1 MDKITFTRSE
11 LYTLVWKFPILQ
23 IAKHYEVSS
32 MGIKNACEKM
42 KIPLPKSRHWIGP
55 AYKRK
60 NVPELSLDF
69 NGNNEI
75 AIFKKTYEM
84 QLRVPLK
91 STPLLDLT
99 QSIKNDV
106 HAPLSVSDTL
116 ENPVEIISAT
126 KQYWESKIVDQD
138 ILLDKLEILDLY
150 VSKENLDRAL
160 RFMNALIRLI
170 QYRGHEFRKGL
181 DGLDTV
187 VFKNGTEI
195 KVDLREAQKR
205 LTKNSMRET
214 WGYVFTG
221 DFIFR
226 ISRGSNKKEWRDG
239 KIILEN
245 NLALI
250 MAKLELMAAEE

>member
-11 LYTLVWKFPILQ
+11 LYSLVWKFPIPQ

-42 KIPLPKSRHWIGP
+42 NIPLPKSRHWIGP

-60 NVPELSLDF
+60 NVPQLSSDF
-69 NGNNEI
+69 KGNNEI
-75 AIFKKTYEM
+75 AILKKAYEM
-84 QLRVPLK
+84 QLRVPSK
-91 STPLLDLT
+91 STPLLDLA

-106 HAPLSVSDTL
+106 DAPLTISDKL
-116 ENPVEIISAT
+116 ENPFDIITAT
-126 KQYWESKIVDQD
+126 KQYWEHKTLNED
-138 ILLDKLEILDLY
+138 IQPDKVEILDLN
-150 VSKENLDRAL
+150 VSKENLSRAL
-160 RFMNALIRLI
+160 LFMNALIKLI

-181 DGLDTV
+181 DGLDTI
-187 VFKNGTEI
+187 VFKNENEI
-195 KVDLREAQKR
+195 KIDLREAQKR
-205 LTKNSMRET
+205 ITKTGLRET
-214 WGYVFTG
+214 SGYIFTG

-239 KIILEN
+239 KITLEN

-250 MAKLELMAAEE
+250 MAKIELMGAED

>member
-23 IAKHYEVSS
+23 IAKHYEISS

-42 KIPLPKSRHWIGP
+42 NIPLPKSRHWIVP
-55 AYKRK
+55 TYKRK

-75 AIFKKTYEM
+75 AILKKTYEM

-91 STPLLDLT
+91 STPLLDLA

-116 ENPVEIISAT
+116 ENPVEIIAST
-126 KQYWESKIVDQD
+126 KQYWESKIIDQD
-138 ILLDKLEILDLY
+138 ILLDQLEILDLY

-160 RFMNALIRLI
+160 RFMNTLIKLI

-195 KVDLREAQKR
+195 IVDLREAQKR
-205 LTKNSMRET
+205 LTKNSRRET
-214 WGYVFTG
+214 WGYIFTG

-239 KIILEN
+239 KISLEN

-250 MAKLELMAAEE
+250 MAKLELMAAED

>member
-11 LYTLVWKFPILQ
+11 LYGLVWKFPIPQ

-42 KIPLPKSRHWIGP
+42 KIPLPKSRHWVGP
-55 AYKRK
+55 EYKRK
-60 NVPELSLDF
+60 IIPQLPLDF
-69 NGNNEI
+69 DGSNEI

-84 QLRVPLK
+84 QLRVPSK

-99 QSIKNDV
+99 QSIKNDSQ
-106 HAPLSVSDTL
+106 APLTIDVKLDKSID
-116 ENPVEIISAT
+116 IITST
-126 KQYWESKIVDQD
+126 KEYWESKILNDDV
-138 ILLDKLEILDLY
+138 LADKLEILDLS
-150 VSKENLDRAL
+150 VSIENLNRAL
-160 RFMNALIRLI
+160 LFMNAFIKLVR
-170 QYRGHEFRKGL
+170 YRGHEFRKGL

-187 VFKNGTEI
+187 VFKNGIEI

-205 LTKNSMRET
+205 LIKNGLRET
-214 WGYVFTG
+214 WGYFFTG

-239 KIILEN
+239 KIKIEN

-250 MAKLELMAAEE
+250 MAKLELMAAED

>member
-11 LYTLVWKFPILQ
+11 LYDLVWKFPIPQ
-23 IAKHYEVSS
+23 IAKHYEISS

-42 KIPLPKSRHWIGP
+42 EIPLPKSRFWVGP
-55 AYKRK
+55 EYKRK
-60 NVPELSLDF
+60 NIPELSLNF

-75 AIFKKTYEM
+75 TILKKTYEM

-106 HAPLSVSDTL
+106 RAPLSVSDTL
-116 ENPVEIISAT
+116 EKPVEIIAST

-160 RFMNALIRLI
+160 RFMNAFIRLI

-187 VFKNGTEI
+187 VFKNGIEI

-226 ISRGSNKKEWRDG
+226 ISRRANKKEWRDG
-239 KIILEN
+239 KIKLEN

-250 MAKLELMAAEE
+250 MAKLELMAAED

>member
-11 LYTLVWKFPILQ
+11 LYTLVWKFPIPQ
-23 IAKHYEVSS
+23 IAKHYEISS

-42 KIPLPKSRHWIGP
+42 KIPLPKSRHWVGP
-55 AYKRK
+55 EYKRK
-60 NVPELSLDF
+60 KIPELSLDF
-69 NGNNEI
+69 DGNNEI
-75 AIFKKTYEM
+75 AILKKTYEM
-84 QLRVPLK
+84 QLRVPSK

-99 QSIKNDV
+99 LTIKNDLN
-106 HAPLSVSDTL
+106 APLIVKEKL
-116 ENPVEIISAT
+116 ENAHAIINST
-126 KQYWESKIVDQD
+126 KEYWESKILNND
-138 ILLDKLEILDLY
+138 ILPDKLEILD
-150 VSKENLDRAL
+150 VSVSERNLNRAL
-160 RFMNALIRLI
+160 LFMNAFIKLV

-187 VFKNGTEI
+187 VFKNGCEI

-226 ISRGSNKKEWRDG
+226 IWRGSNKKEWRDG
-239 KIILEN
+239 KVVLEN

-250 MAKLELMAAEE
+250 MAKLELMAAEN